1 MLFLF
6 WVQEKN
12 QKLNKVQT
20 LDQEMYTNKIVIT

>member
-1 MLFLF
+1 MLFSF